1 MLASVEKLISA
12 YRNGKK
18 KMKAGNHR
26 LEVDNEGVARF
37 YYHWTAI
44 CTVNPNKGTV
54 VYDYNNFHTSS
65 TTRSINSYREFFG
78 EGVTIN

>member
-18 KMKAGNHR
+18 KMKIGNHR

-44 CTVNPNKGTV
+44 CTVDPNKGTV
-54 VYDYNNFHTSS
+54 VYDDGGYSGYSS
-65 TTRSINSYREFFG
+65 TTRALNSYKEFF
-78 EGVTIN
+78 NDK